1 MKLIAIGE
9 LEMVCGGS
17 WTGYS
22 AGNSFVSGIG
32 NAAGAAYNAGA
43 ALGNFVS
50 GFAAGFYA
58 SF

>member
-1 MKLIAIGE
+1 MKVIAIDE

-22 AGNSFVSGIG
+22 AGNSFVNGIG
-32 NAAGAAYNAGA
+32 NVAGAAYNAGA
-43 ALGNFVS
+43 ALGDVVS